1 MFTLLRD
8 RNFRLLWLGQLC
20 SQSGDR
26 LTQLVLVALVAQRSA
41 GSASALSM
49 AGVMAATSVPALV
62 VNPFAG
68 AFVDR
73 WDRRR
78 TMIACD
84 LVRAAAIL
92 ALPWLAAAR
101 SPHPLYAGIFV
112 VFAVAGF
119 FVPARLAI
127 IPDLV
132 PADQLAKANTL
143 FTTSGMIGS
152 TVILLAGALLVEWVG
167 AARAAFV
174 VAATYAASALFIV
187 PLGGRIKSVPGT
199 GTVPGTGL
207 ESGESASRILVE
219 VAEGFRELWRN
230 PSTRRVMAIIAA
242 LMGGA
247 GATMV
252 VGAVLVQKS
261 LHTVTKDLGFLSL
274 WLGVGMLLGT
284 LAHGRWGT
292 RVRKRAVMGVCFIG
306 CGLALGAFTAGVAG
320 MGSAVAASFAA
331 AGMGVCVAPV
341 SIVTNTLV
349 HEAHPERLHGR
360 IFSSLGVVVNLS
372 LIGAMLAAGWLA
384 EWWGEEAFLAALA
397 GCFAT
402 AGIALLYYG
411 HGKRNRHDH
420 GS

>member
-1 MFTLLRD
+1 MFALLRH

-20 SQSGDR
+20 SQAGDR
-26 LTQLVLVALVAQRSA
+26 LTQMVLVALVAQRAA
-41 GSASALSM
+41 GSALSM
-49 AGVMAATSVPALV
+49 AAVMAATSVPALV

-84 LVRAAAIL
+84 LIRAAAIL

-132 PADQLAKANTL
+132 PAGELGRANTL

-152 TVILLAGALLVEWVG
+152 TVILLIGALLVEWVG
-167 AARAAFV
+167 ASRSAFV
-174 VAATYAASALFIV
+174 VSGSYIASALFIV
-187 PLGGRIKSVPGT
+187 PLGGRGE
-199 GTVPGTGL
+199 GL
-207 ESGESASRILVE
+207 RAGPGESASRILSE
-219 VAEGFRELWRN
+219 VAEGFRQLWSHRN
-230 PSTRRVMAIIAA
+230 TRRVMGILAA

-247 GATMV
+247 GATLV
-252 VGAVLVQKS
+252 VGAVLVQQS

-274 WLGVGMLLGT
+274 WMGVGMLLGT

-292 RVRKRAVMGVCFIG
+292 RRPKRAVMGICFIG
-306 CGLALGAFTAGVAG
+306 CGLGLAGFTAGVAG
-320 MGSAVAASFAA
+320 LHSARAASLAA
-331 AGMGVCVAPV
+331 VWMGACVAPV
-341 SIVTNTLV
+341 GIITNTLV

-360 IFSSLGVVVNLS
+360 IFSSLGVAINVA
-372 LIGAMLAAGWLA
+372 LIGSMLAAGWLA
-384 EWWGEEAFLAALA
+384 ERWGEETFLAGIA

-402 AGIALLYYG
+402 AGIALLYYRRRE
-411 HGKRNRHDH
+411 H
-420 GS
+420 

>member
-1 MFTLLRD
+1 M
-8 RNFRLLWLGQLC
+8 LWFGQLC

-41 GSASALSM
+41 GSSLSM

-92 ALPWLAAAR
+92 ALPWTAAA
-101 SPHPLYAGIFV
+101 PGPYPLYAGVFV
-112 VFAVAGF
+112 IFAVAGF

-132 PADQLAKANTL
+132 PAEHLARANTL

-152 TVILLAGALLVEWVG
+152 TVVLLVGALLVEWIG
-167 AARAAFV
+167 PARSALA
-174 VAATYAASALFIV
+174 VAVSYSASALFIV
-187 PLGGRIKSVPGT
+187 PLGGRGE
-199 GTVPGTGL
+199 GL
-207 ESGESASRILVE
+207 RAAKAGESASRILAE
-219 VAEGFRELWRN
+219 VAEGFRELWEH
-230 PSTRRVMAIIAA
+230 PDTRRVMAIVAG

-247 GATMV
+247 GGAMV
-252 VGAVLVQKS
+252 VGAVLVQQS

-292 RVRKRAVMGVCFIG
+292 RAPKRVVMGACFIG

-320 MGSAVAASFAA
+320 MKSAVAASFAA

-397 GCFAT
+397 ACFAS

>member
-1 MFTLLRD
+1 MFALLRD
-8 RNFRLLWLGQLC
+8 KNFRLLWFGQFC
-20 SQSGDR
+20 SQAGDR

-41 GSASALSM
+41 GSALSM
-49 AGVMAATSVPALV
+49 AGVMAATSVPALL

-78 TMIACD
+78 TMMICD
-84 LVRAAAIL
+84 FIRAAAVL
-92 ALPWLAAAR
+92 ALPGLALVP
-101 SPHPLYAGIFV
+101 SPQPLYAGIFV

-132 PADQLAKANTL
+132 ASESLARANTL
-143 FTTSGMIGS
+143 FVTSGMIGS

-174 VAATYAASALFIV
+174 VAGTYLASALFIL
-187 PLGGRIKSVPGT
+187 PLGKR
-199 GTVPGTGL
+199 
-207 ESGESASRILVE
+207 GEYQPAEAGQSASRILTE
-219 VAEGFRELWRN
+219 VAEGFREMWHNRA
-230 PSTRRVMAIIAA
+230 TRRVMGILAA

-274 WLGVGMLLGT
+274 WMGIGMLAGT
-284 LAHGRWGT
+284 LVHGRWGT
-292 RVRKRAVMGVCFIG
+292 SVSKRAVMGVCFIG
-306 CGLALGAFTAGVAG
+306 CGLGLAGFTAGVSAL
-320 MGSAVAASFAA
+320 GSAVAASFAA
-331 AGMGVCVAPV
+331 AWMGVCVAPV
-341 SIVTNTLV
+341 GIVTNTLV

-360 IFSSLGVVVNLS
+360 IFSSLGVAINLS
-372 LIGAMLAAGWLA
+372 LIGSMLAAGWLA
-384 EWWGEEAFLAALA
+384 EKWGEEPFLGAVAA
-397 GCFAT
+397 CFAT
-402 AGIALLYYG
+402 VGTALLYYG
-411 HGKRNRHDH
+411 KRHR
-420 GS
+420 